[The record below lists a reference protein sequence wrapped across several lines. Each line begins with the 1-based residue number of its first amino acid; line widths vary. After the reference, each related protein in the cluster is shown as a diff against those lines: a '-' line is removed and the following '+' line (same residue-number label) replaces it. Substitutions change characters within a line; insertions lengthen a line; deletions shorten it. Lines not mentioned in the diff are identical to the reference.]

1 MTGDVFLTTAR
12 LTLHRFTEPDAEL
25 LVELDSDQEVMRY
38 VGPFRLGSAEA
49 YRERIRTMY
58 AAYYAGHPARG
69 VWAVEET
76 ATAAFLGWV
85 ALRPAVDYKYATEVG
100 WTRPTDLELGYR
112 LRRSAWG
119 KGYATEMS
127 RRLVDLAMADPTVT
141 GVVSCA
147 LVTNV
152 ASWRVMEKC
161 GLRKVGEFAVPG
173 FADSSVSYARCRP
186 GCEPLVPPG

>member
-1 MTGDVFLTTAR
+1 MTGDVFLATAR
-12 LTLHRFTEPDAEL
+12 LTLRRFTEADAESQF
-25 LVELDSDQEVMRY
+25 ELDSDPEVMRY
-38 VGPFRLGSAEA
+38 VGPFKLPSADA
-49 YRERIRTMY
+49 YRERIRTLY

-69 VWAVEET
+69 IWAVEET
-76 ATAAFLGWV
+76 ANAAFLGWV
-85 ALRPAVDYKYATEVG
+85 ALKPAVDYKYAAEAG

-127 RRLVDLAMADPTVT
+127 RRLVDLALADPTVT
-141 GVVSCA
+141 CVVSCA

-152 ASWRVMEKC
+152 TSWRVMEKV

-173 FADSSVSYARCRP
+173 FADPSVSYARCRP
-186 GCEPLVPPG
+186 GCEPLPPG